1 MANSRERVSDFL
13 QECGDAKKCKVDL
26 ERQLVA
32 KRAEK
37 RRYQEEIHNIKGK
50 IFHWTQQMNAK
61 EAILDTIKAL
71 WFLWLFQNSAK
82 LILCSCSQVLK

>member
-50 IFHWTQQMNAK
+50 IFRWTQQMNAK
-61 EAILDTIKAL
+61 EAILDTINQQLETLTAEH
-71 WFLWLFQNSAK
+71 NSAK
-82 LILCSCSQVLK
+82 E